1 MKQGCLFVLYWWDP
15 PNWDASDCVLGLFG
29 KLSRRRGALAWFH
42 GVWTCG
48 AKVLEYWMIST
59 LKIKLNRSSKIQRN
73 WNFPLLLLERSWWA
87 GFNGIY
93 VVRFPFRMWEILIF
107 KSFLPLKIQINSQK
121 TRLWKEKS
129 VEDVVTL
136 GWTAQATL
144 VSLISRVY
152 K

>member
-1 MKQGCLFVLYWWDP
+1 
-15 PNWDASDCVLGLFG
+15 
-29 KLSRRRGALAWFH
+29 LAWFH

-87 GFNGIY
+87 GLNGIY